1 EKAIAKL
8 TADAKSAGVRLHV
21 LVDSRDGLLTG
32 ERIRAAVPDW
42 RDASIWF
49 CGPTGFGEALR
60 RDFAAQGLPV
70 AKRFHH
76 ELFAMREV

>member
-1 EKAIAKL
+1 
-8 TADAKSAGVRLHV
+8 V

-32 ERIRAAVPDW
+32 DRIRSVVPGW

-60 RDFAAQGLPV
+60 ADFAAHGLPV
-70 AKRFHH
+70 EERFHQ
-76 ELFAMREV
+76 ELFSMR